1 MFTAQ
6 TAYYSHSRSCIRSA
20 VRMALLLNLVLACY
34 SPVVSA
40 EEFSL
45 KPVVFEPIDY
55 MELKNTYKMIR
66 LWDFQGP
73 DWPSQRFD
81 RYYTSKNPRDINNNV
96 VIDIMGNISGEPFV
110 GAAPETCLP
119 RNIEKN
125 RNDLLQPPQMVA
137 HIPLNGFIMFDESR
151 LGGPENSLQ
160 EYKSTHL
167 HIGEDFTIG
176 TWVKI
181 HDPRGDINTPEQER
195 ITDPGYVMI
204 SKMPINGE
212 NNPSHKPEWEFVT
225 YGNVINFR
233 MFRYPYKDGKKPK
246 YYLSDLDRARYQ
258 TDNMIAGAI
267 NPRQQQTATPI
278 PFQGKSGKPGVPL
291 LPPPKPIP
299 PPFFPPPILP
309 PYYEGGIE
317 KHDFQFNLKTF
328 WWAQTLYTTY
338 GVPVLGRER
347 QEYDSEKHQGAN
359 KTIPA
364 WSFVAISFKYS
375 DRINGPS
382 AKVMMIQDPSIFGVV
397 AVKDSLSNTQQK
409 PYGQVSPIKK
419 SYQWSYKI
427 TDVKIPQELASMI
440 PINSKSPVRIG
451 TSTNSRFSGYMK
463 GTFIARAALTE
474 QQLLNLAFQY
484 RPDQNWSNSQTKC
497 APKDMAA
504 VCYTNGKYQ
513 RCP

>member
-1 MFTAQ
+1 M
-6 TAYYSHSRSCIRSA
+6 
-20 VRMALLLNLVLACY
+20 VLLLNLALAYY
-34 SPVVSA
+34 SPDVSA
-40 EEFSL
+40 EEYSL
-45 KPVVFEPIDY
+45 KPVAFEPIDY

-66 LWDFQGP
+66 LWDYQGTQ
-73 DWPSQRFD
+73 WPSQRFD
-81 RYYTSKNPRDINNNV
+81 RYYTSKNPREINNNV

-119 RNIEKN
+119 RNLEKN

-137 HIPLNGFIMFDESR
+137 HIPLNGFIMFDESN
-151 LGGPENSLQ
+151 LGGPQGSLQ

-167 HIGEDFTIG
+167 HQGEDFTIG

-181 HDPRGDINTPEQER
+181 NDPQNDPSVPDQER
-195 ITDPGYVMI
+195 TTEPSYVMI
-204 SKMPINGE
+204 SKMPIQGE
-212 NNPSHKPEWEFVT
+212 NNPSHKPEWEFST
-225 YGNVINFR
+225 SGNGIDFKV
-233 MFRYPYKDGKKPK
+233 FRYPYRDGKKSN
-246 YYLSDLDRARYQ
+246 YYMSDLERARYQ
-258 TDNMIAGAI
+258 TDHLITGEI
-267 NPRQQQTATPI
+267 NPRQQQAAIPI
-278 PFQGKSGKPGVPL
+278 PFQGKSGKPGVPIQ
-291 LPPPKPIP
+291 PPPKPIP
-299 PPFFPPPILP
+299 PPFLPPPFFP
-309 PYYEGGIE
+309 PYYEGGIQ
-317 KHDFQFNLKTF
+317 KHDFLFNLKEF
-328 WWAQTLYTTY
+328 WWAQTLYSTY

-347 QEYDSEKHQGAN
+347 QEYDSEKRQGAY

-364 WSFVAISFKYS
+364 WSFIAISFKYS
-375 DRINGPS
+375 DRINGAT

-397 AVKDSLSNTQQK
+397 AVKESMTGSQQQTQNQ
-409 PYGQVSPIKK
+409 YRQLKK

-427 TDVKIPQELASMI
+427 KEVKIPSDLASMI
-440 PINSKSPVRIG
+440 PINSNSPVRIG
-451 TSTNSRFSGYMK
+451 ASTDRRFSGYMK